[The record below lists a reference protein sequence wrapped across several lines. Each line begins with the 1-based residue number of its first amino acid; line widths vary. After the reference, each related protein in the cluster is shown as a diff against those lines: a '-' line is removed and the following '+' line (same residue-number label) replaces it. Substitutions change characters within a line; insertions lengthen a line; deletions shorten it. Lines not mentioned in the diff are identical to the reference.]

1 MNYNLPKTIGHLQKL
16 IPLITDDMA
25 MIQSFQEDPLIECN
39 GKQFHLSD
47 PMERAA
53 AAQEFQTK
61 ISKSQVGDILGT
73 YCNLEIIV
81 CEQEGRYSFYEK
93 HRTVCLH
100 GRVTHRI
107 DADYIFNGRTVLKIC
122 EKLREEIPTALQ
134 EKKNQL
140 SANELALQSA
150 TALLS
155 EPFDQQERLDELK
168 AEFEKLT
175 EDISKST
182 KAS

>member
-1 MNYNLPKTIGHLQKL
+1 MHARREVGENPE
-16 IPLITDDMA
+16 MA
-25 MIQSFQEDPLIECN
+25 SKE
-39 GKQFHLSD
+39 FHLSD